1 MRKFSVCG
9 TITPVGMKKAVFSL
23 LLTILLLS
31 AAGAVSAQ
39 GQWVNAAVGI
49 RPDSP
54 FYILERIREKIEL
67 FFTLDLRLKAEKAF
81 GFAAERLVE
90 AEAMLTFNNA
100 PTALD
105 TVKRY
110 ESFLVRGRDYL
121 QKAEAQGREV
131 RNLKV
136 KQTEET
142 IREQAL
148 LQNILSRVPEE
159 SQAIVLKAINTSQEI
174 FGITSQ
180 TLEKNEAEEILQKT
194 EAEIPQ
200 LEDKLPGEFLPA
212 FLKLKEATAE
222 AGASEP

>member
-1 MRKFSVCG
+1 
-9 TITPVGMKKAVFSL
+9 MKKAVFSL
-23 LLTILLLS
+23 LLTTLLLG
-31 AAGAVSAQ
+31 AGGGASAQ
-39 GQWVNAAVGI
+39 GQWVKAAVGI

-67 FFTLDLRLKAEKAF
+67 FLTLDLRIKAEKAF
-81 GFAAERLVE
+81 GFAAERLAE
-90 AEAMLTFNNA
+90 AEAMLTFNNTPA
-100 PTALD
+100 ALD

-121 QKAEAQGREV
+121 QKAEAQGRGV
-131 RNLKV
+131 RSLKV

-148 LQNILSRVPEE
+148 LQNILGRVPEE
-159 SQAIVLKAINTSQEI
+159 TQSVVLKAINTSQEI

-180 TLEKNEAEEILQKT
+180 PLEKNEAAEIIRWTEE
-194 EAEIPQ
+194 EIPQ
-200 LEDKLPGEFLPA
+200 LEDKLPGAFLPA

-222 AGASEP
+222 AGEGEP

>member
-1 MRKFSVCG
+1 
-9 TITPVGMKKAVFSL
+9 MKKAVFSL
-23 LLTILLLS
+23 LLATLLVS
-31 AAGAVSAQ
+31 STRGASAQ

-67 FFTLDLRLKAEKAF
+67 FLTLDLRLKAEKAF

-90 AEAMLTFNNA
+90 AEAMLTFNNTPA
-100 PTALD
+100 ALD
-105 TVKRY
+105 GVKRY
-110 ESFLVRGRDYL
+110 ESFLIRGRDYL

-136 KQTEET
+136 KQTEEA

-148 LQNILSRVPEE
+148 LQNILGRVPEE
-159 SQAIVLKAINTSQEI
+159 TQTIILKAINTSQEI

-180 TLEKNEAEEILQKT
+180 PLEKNEVEGILQRT
-194 EAEIPQ
+194 EESIPQ

-222 AGASEP
+222 AGESGM